1 MNVQQA
7 EREPVIALPYARR
20 IPHTGGW
27 RWAYVVVVVVLAALL
42 TMGSLRRILGVSIG
56 PCFAV
61 VLRADV
67 HIGYYKFPI
76 ERTVDVWA
84 VSNQATGLGVLRWL
98 TPIPPY
104 AANGDGSAF
113 VVLPLWALA
122 ALALFPVCV
131 PARRRAGVRPPK
143 GPRGFP
149 LARHLWWTLA
159 WPTRA
164 AVLLSSGAGGLWG
177 AYVAA
182 WRFSGHASEGAK
194 ILASPLNVLLS
205 VPVSVATATA
215 CVVAIFLGLMAL
227 PGNLWRRRWLDVVL
241 LGVIV
246 WVAWPLAFYAGLL
259 AQYAI
264 PDAFPNWTPP
274 RF

>member
-1 MNVQQA
+1 MNVQKT
-7 EREPVIALPYARR
+7 EREPVIVLPYARR
-20 IPHTGGW
+20 VPHTGGW
-27 RWAYVVVVVVLAALL
+27 RWAYVVVVVVLSALL
-42 TMGSLRRILGVSIG
+42 TMGSRGRILTASIG
-56 PCFAV
+56 PCFAS

-67 HIGYYKFPI
+67 CIGYYKFPI
-76 ERTVDVWA
+76 KRVADVRA
-84 VSNQATGLGVLRWL
+84 VRSQAGCHDVLEWL

-104 AANGDGSAF
+104 VTDCDGSAF

-122 ALALFPVCV
+122 ALALFPVSV
-131 PARRRAGVRPPK
+131 PARRCAGVRPPK
-143 GPRGFP
+143 GRRGLP

-159 WPTRA
+159 WPTRL
-164 AVLLSSGAGGLWG
+164 AVLLSSGAGVVWG

-182 WRFSGHASEGAK
+182 WRFSRHASEGAK

-241 LGVIV
+241 LGVTV
-246 WVAWPLAFYAGLL
+246 WVVWPLAFEAGLL
-259 AQYAI
+259 AQYTI
-264 PDAFPNWTPP
+264 RGAFPNWTPP